1 MVHVRRGRDLT
12 RRRAIEPLLRKDR
25 KRRAEN
31 QLTRLVVRAGGS
43 NPRFE
48 RAVPRCSPFC
58 APLRSCRAS
67 NRGAGRSSP
76 LNKHEGDSTLYA
88 MHCTAIQLNPGR
100 EGLDL
105 ENTGPVYDVKGL
117 SGSCVL
123 QNLMAVRTRL
133 ELATSGVTGQCS
145 NQLNYRTASVPARQ
159 FLANSEPSR

>member
-88 MHCTAIQLNPGR
+88 MHCNALQSNSTRGVRASTSKYRAGLRRKRAIR
-100 EGLDL
+100 VVRASELDG
-105 ENTGPVYDVKGL
+105 GPDET
-117 SGSCVL
+117 
-123 QNLMAVRTRL
+123 RTRNFWRDRPVL
-133 ELATSGVTGQCS
+133 
-145 NQLNYRTASVPARQ
+145 
-159 FLANSEPSR
+159 